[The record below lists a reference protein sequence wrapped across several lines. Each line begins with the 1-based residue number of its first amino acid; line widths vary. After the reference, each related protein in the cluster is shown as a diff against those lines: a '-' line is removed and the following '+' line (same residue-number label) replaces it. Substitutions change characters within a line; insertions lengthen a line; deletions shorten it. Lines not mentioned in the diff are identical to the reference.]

1 MPLPDLPIR
10 ALKRDEALSQGYHPF
25 AGFFLP
31 HEYPML
37 PNFIKD
43 LEAANRE
50 YCIVRDLRYA
60 KGIEVF
66 AKNGTTDKIIAESP
80 EATQTTEATQEALA
94 LGFHPPTERPVG
106 ALSEKRA
113 AGNAKNWDDPA
124 TRSEGAKAWIEK
136 GELET
141 SEGESAIREGKED
154 LAGGANP

>member
-1 MPLPDLPIR
+1 MPLPDLPVL

-60 KGIEVF
+60 KGCELF
-66 AKNGTTDKIIAESP
+66 AKNGYTNKIITESP
-80 EATQTTEATQEALA
+80 EAIQATETSKQMVSHRNATAEPRSAEGEQEA
-94 LGFHPPTERPVG
+94 GDTEPSLR
-106 ALSEKRA
+106 
-113 AGNAKNWDDPA
+113 
-124 TRSEGAKAWIEK
+124 
-136 GELET
+136 
-141 SEGESAIREGKED
+141 EGEED
-154 LAGGANP
+154 LARGENP